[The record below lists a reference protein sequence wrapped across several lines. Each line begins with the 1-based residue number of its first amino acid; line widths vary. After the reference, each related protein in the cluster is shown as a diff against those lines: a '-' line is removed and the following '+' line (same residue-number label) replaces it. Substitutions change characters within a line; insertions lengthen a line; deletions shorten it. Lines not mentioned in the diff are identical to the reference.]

1 MAKKT
6 TRRSSKAKTA
16 KAATKTTNQVLV
28 VNMIPKSLSGETRK
42 LYFHFHGDSILN
54 VDLVDPGG
62 AKFRSR

>member
-28 VNMIPKSLSGETRK
+28 VNMIPKSLSGET
-42 LYFHFHGDSILN
+42 HQDSEPTIAVNPANPTSLS
-54 VDLVDPGG
+54 LSSISEP
-62 AKFRSR
+62 